1 MRDML
6 RRRLFSLLAILIA
19 GLMLTGC
26 VALTPKTSTRFVGDN
41 HELTATLGPFALPP
55 EYDGYY
61 DNEELQLL
69 MADSDDIDLEYLR
82 ALLNEGNS
90 EPAEELTWEIISGPG
105 HFVGTPAT
113 MFDENNEAR
122 AVIKSAE
129 VGTTVVKV
137 TLLFDESD
145 AEELGLTIASD
156 EEDIE
161 ISDTAE
167 VFWVARVATGGVAYP
182 IWTVLLAGLMAGATL
197 LVLRRR
203 QAQSQA

>member
-1 MRDML
+1 MREML
-6 RRRLFSLLAILIA
+6 RRRLFFVLAILIA

-41 HELTATLGPFALPP
+41 HELTATLVRFELPP
-55 EYDGYY
+55 EFEGYY

-82 ALLNEGNS
+82 ALLDEGNS
-90 EPAEELTWEIISGPG
+90 EPAEDLTWEIISGPG
-105 HFVGTPAT
+105 HFVGTPDT
-113 MFDENNEAR
+113 MFDENDEAR
-122 AVIKSAE
+122 AVITSAE

-137 TLLFDESD
+137 TFHLFDDFD
-145 AEELGLTIASD
+145 AEEFGLVIASD
-156 EEDIE
+156 EEEPE

-182 IWTVLLAGLMAGATL
+182 IWTVLLAGFMAGAGL
-197 LVLRRR
+197 LLLRRR
-203 QAQSQA
+203 QTRS